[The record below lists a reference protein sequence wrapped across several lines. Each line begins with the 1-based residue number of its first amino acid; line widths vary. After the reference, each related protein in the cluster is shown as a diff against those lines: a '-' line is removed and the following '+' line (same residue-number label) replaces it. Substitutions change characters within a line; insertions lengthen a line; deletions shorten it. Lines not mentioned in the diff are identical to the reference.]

1 MSGRPTPR
9 RGDWIES
16 RGANSSVVLKFYSA
30 PPGHGGGDEIDVP
43 RVGPHQYL
51 GPVHDVD
58 YSDGFVSVLLPHP
71 TTGELAWTNIWSNN
85 KGRGVDYA
93 RLVPD
98 EALAR
103 WLRHGFQNEYMVSET
118 CPCGMCGRGA
128 SRKSKSFVPGGS

>member
-16 RGANSSVVLKFYSA
+16 RGANSNIVLKFYSA

-58 YSDGFVSVLLPHP
+58 DSKHFVSVRLPHP
-71 TTGELAWTNIWSNN
+71 TTGELAWMNIWSTR
-85 KGRGVDYA
+85 RGPDTPGGVHYA
-93 RLVPD
+93 FIVPD
-98 EALAR
+98 WRLAA
-103 WLRHGFQNEYMVSET
+103 WLREGFRNEYQE
-118 CPCGMCGRGA
+118 PPIGRIRA
-128 SRKSKSFVPGGS
+128 AC